1 MRLKVKEVRKCIYLC
16 VAMCLCLIFAFSYNL
31 VKVCAAESENNTQTV
46 QTTSIKTDSTY
57 VVLKVG
63 ESHKLKVKAVPEDA
77 NQSITYRAVDNAVV
91 NVSSTGNITGR
102 NIGTTT
108 VLVSNGDYQTAVA
121 VIVNVGSDSK
131 ESNDEHSKS
140 DNSEAQYNYE
150 VHANDTKAVTSELLS
165 NLYYEKQALSIK
177 GDGYKI
183 VVDGKDIVNY
193 DNELLTD
200 IELKKEGNN
209 TTFVINDNK
218 PLCGEVTISFSEEH
232 GKYVYLYNQA
242 KEKYELLGIDG
253 TEELVFSSPGKYM
266 ITDRKITVGTDW
278 IVYVLITLAVIIVGG
293 SVAYIVVKKRYWF
306 W

>member
-1 MRLKVKEVRKCIYLC
+1 MKEVRKCIYWC
-16 VAMCLCLIFAFSYNL
+16 VAMWLCLIFAFGDNL

-57 VVLKVG
+57 VVLKIG
-63 ESHKLKVKAVPEDA
+63 ESHKLAAKAVPEDA
-77 NQSITYRAVDNAVV
+77 NQSITYRAVDNAVI

-102 NIGTTT
+102 SIGTTT
-108 VLVSNGDYQTAVA
+108 VLVSNGDYQTAVT
-121 VIVNVGSDSK
+121 VIVNVGSDNKKSK
-131 ESNDEHSKS
+131 DEHGKS
-140 DNSEAQYNYE
+140 DNPETSYNYE
-150 VHANDTKAVTSELLS
+150 VHADDRKSVTSEQLS
-165 NLYYEKQALSIK
+165 NLYYEKQALNIK

-218 PLCGEVTISFSEEH
+218 PLCGDIIISFDEEY
-232 GKYVYLYNQA
+232 GKYVYLYNQTR
-242 KEKYELLGIDG
+242 EKYELLGIDG
-253 TEELVFSSPGKYM
+253 TEELVLSSPGKYM